1 MDRYELYYQ
10 VAQSQL
16 LEQDRRWQAVEVK
29 ARSFL
34 TISIALLGAASLIV
48 ANFSGGVS
56 GLNVFSW
63 CVGILVITAICCSVG
78 FSIGALY
85 IRNWNISPDLEELQK
100 HVSSLEYEDAQ
111 VIEWTADAMTQA
123 YIQNDEILENKAT
136 MARYALI
143 ALSLKVIFLVGL
155 VITMG

>member
-1 MDRYELYYQ
+1 MDKYELYYQ

-16 LEQDRRWQAVEVK
+16 LEQDRRWQAIEVK

-34 TISIALLGAASLIV
+34 TISIALLGAAGLII
-48 ANFSGGVS
+48 ANFSSGAS
-56 GLNVFSW
+56 GLDIYSW
-63 CVGILVITAICCSVG
+63 CAGILMMTAFCCSVG

-100 HVSSLEYEDAQ
+100 HVSSSEYEDTQ
-111 VIEWTADAMTQA
+111 IIEWTADAMTQA
-123 YIQNDEILENKAT
+123 CIENDEILENKAT

-143 ALSLKVIFLVGL
+143 SLSLEVIFLVGL
-155 VITMG
+155 VIAMS